1 MNNFPFK
8 YYFYGS
14 EDSLDL
20 DVLIEIS
27 KEQMPSTQEERK
39 QYLKQLE
46 IEYNLNWNS
55 NLIVIEN
62 SYISD
67 TIYPKSWID
76 SLNNSLFTTYKNHL
90 DKQVYELPIKGMVK
104 RHKLLA
110 IYKTVRTILAVLS
123 RSHYRTIVK
132 PILNGCHDF
141 YLKLNALKQIDFSTI
156 KQFNQRNMND
166 VDIWKVLAFYI
177 AQNISLVKYDIE
189 IYEKKILIENHYQ
202 LSYFI
207 NRKEL
212 KPTDFYYLNL
222 YLKELI
228 EMIENFGVYKTD
240 NNLLYCKDEI
250 IDMKKEVSL

>member
-8 YYFYGS
+8 YFFYGS

-27 KEQMPSTQEERK
+27 KEQMSSTQEERK
-39 QYLKQLE
+39 QYLKQIE
-46 IEYNLNWNS
+46 TEYNFNWNS

-62 SYISD
+62 GYISD

-76 SLNNSLFTTYKNHL
+76 SLNNSLFITYKNHL
-90 DKQVYELPIKGMVK
+90 DKQKYELPIKGMVK
-104 RHKLLA
+104 RSKLLA
-110 IYKTVRTILAVLS
+110 IYKTVRTILAMLS

-132 PILNGCHDF
+132 PILNSCHDF
-141 YLKLNALKQIDFSTI
+141 YLKLDALKQIDFASI
-156 KQFNQRNMND
+156 KEFNQRNMKD

-189 IYEKKILIENHYQ
+189 IYEKKTLLENHYQ

-207 NRKEL
+207 NRKQL
-212 KPTDFYYLNL
+212 SSTDIYHLNL

-228 EMIENFGVYKTD
+228 EMIENYGIFESED
-240 NNLLYCKDEI
+240 NILKCKDEKI
-250 IDMKKEVSL
+250 NMKNETFL